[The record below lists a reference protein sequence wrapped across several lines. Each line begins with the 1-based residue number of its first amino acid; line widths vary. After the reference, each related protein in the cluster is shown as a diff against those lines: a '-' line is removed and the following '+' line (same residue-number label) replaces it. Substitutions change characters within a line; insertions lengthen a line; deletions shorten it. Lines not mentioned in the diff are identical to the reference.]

1 LPWEHCLLMKPINQ
15 KSLIFIILILA
26 LVGCTSAPFPGSP
39 SANKPGI
46 ELNIS
51 PTSESLATPPEA
63 TDQTSSLPGAVQYN
77 LAETTITQARFPEGN
92 RFRYMPVRLNGVIA
106 TPDGKDGPYP
116 VVVIMHGNHPGCP
129 IPEGDMVDRWPCDPE
144 VERPNYQ
151 GYEYLVRRLA
161 ALGYVAL
168 SINVNAENT
177 LGFGE
182 PDPIERLQQLVDLH
196 LKALSAAYS
205 GSPNKFGVELKG
217 LADMNRLAFIGHSQ
231 GGEGAYWLTQMQ
243 ALDRPDA
250 STRLGYGPVYGLLL
264 VAPSANFGGAQ
275 AIHAPLAVILPACDN
290 DVFMQDGQLF
300 YEINRLNPEAP
311 AWASSVWLEGAN
323 HNYLH

>member
-1 LPWEHCLLMKPINQ
+1 MPWEHCLLMKPINQ

-161 ALGYVAL
+161 ALGYA
-168 SINVNAENT
+168 T
-177 LGFGE
+177 
-182 PDPIERLQQLVDLH
+182 
-196 LKALSAAYS
+196 
-205 GSPNKFGVELKG
+205 
-217 LADMNRLAFIGHSQ
+217 
-231 GGEGAYWLTQMQ
+231 
-243 ALDRPDA
+243 
-250 STRLGYGPVYGLLL
+250 TRC
-264 VAPSANFGGAQ
+264 Q
-275 AIHAPLAVILPACDN
+275 T
-290 DVFMQDGQLF
+290 
-300 YEINRLNPEAP
+300 
-311 AWASSVWLEGAN
+311 
-323 HNYLH
+323 